1 MTELNSLPTLGFIFG
16 GVPEGIAFILYIM
29 TGIFATMKA
38 IRYTSGAATPLWL
51 ALIWLAPC
59 IGAILAFI
67 GIRRTDIHTELER
80 LEDEIDQQR

>member
-1 MTELNSLPTLGFIFG
+1 MIDVNLQPLVGFLLEVPT
-16 GVPEGIAFILYIM
+16 GIAFIVYVV

-38 IRYTSGAATPLWL
+38 VRYTSGAATPLWL

-67 GIRRTDIHTELER
+67 GIRRTDISTELER
-80 LEDEIDQQR
+80 LEEEIRR